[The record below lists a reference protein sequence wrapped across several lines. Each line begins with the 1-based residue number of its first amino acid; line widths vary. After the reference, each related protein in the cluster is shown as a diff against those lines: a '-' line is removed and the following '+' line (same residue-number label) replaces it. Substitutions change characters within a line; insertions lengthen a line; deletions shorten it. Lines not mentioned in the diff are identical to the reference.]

1 MDTAQ
6 AAARVTEL
14 RAAIREHDRRY
25 YIEHDPVVSDREYD
39 ALMRELEQLEALFP
53 ELDDPNSP
61 THRVGGAPSDAFPTY
76 VHRAPMLSLQ
86 NSYDTQAVREFDAR
100 VRRTGAVD
108 GHVPYVVELKIDG
121 VALAVHYEDGRFV
134 RAVTRGNGI
143 EGDEITPN
151 VRTLRSIPLELAG
164 ARKSATAPAP
174 PPRLEVRGEVYFP
187 RSAFEA
193 LNARRVAAGERP
205 FANPRN
211 AAAGTL
217 KLLDPREVRQRPLA
231 FFAYQLVA
239 DEIPFTTQY
248 QILEALRA
256 WGLPVNPHIARAGS
270 IEEAIATFEYWEER
284 RRELDYDTDGL
295 VVKVDDLALQQRLG
309 STGKAPR
316 WGLAYKFETERAEA
330 RLLSIEVQVGRTGA
344 VTPVAHLTPTDL
356 LGTIVRR
363 ATLHNAD
370 EIERLGVRVGDW
382 ITIEKGGE
390 IIPKVTGVL
399 TERRSGDEQV
409 FTFPENCPVCAEPL
423 ARDED
428 AVVIRCVN
436 EHCPAQLIR
445 QIAHYA
451 SRNAM
456 DIEGLGATLADQLV
470 DEGLLTNLEGIYE
483 LAPETLA
490 ALTQWRQKPKAP
502 PGEMIPVR
510 FGETNAAK
518 LVAAIERSKDRP
530 LRRLLFGLGIR
541 HVGVHAAGIL
551 ARAFGSVERLAQA
564 AREDLVA
571 LHEIGPAV
579 AASVHRYFRLPHTAS
594 MLRELQR
601 AGVRLADGRASPSQ
615 ASNVVGAGDESG
627 AGGESSADDESGAG
641 GKSGA
646 GGESGAGGKSG
657 AGGASGAGGE
667 SGAGRV
673 VAGGSG
679 VDAGGL
685 PLAGLTFV
693 LTGTLPTMAREE
705 ARELIET
712 HGGRV
717 TGSVS
722 RKTDYV
728 VAGEDPG
735 SKHAKAASLGIPI
748 LDEAAL
754 REMIAGMRA

>member
-25 YIEHDPVVSDREYD
+25 YVEHDPVISDREYD
-39 ALMRELEQLEALFP
+39 ALMRELEQLEALYP

-86 NSYDTQAVREFDAR
+86 NSYDTQDVREFDAR
-100 VRRTGAVD
+100 VRRAGAVD
-108 GHVPYVVELKIDG
+108 GDVPYVVELKIDG

-151 VRTLRSIPLELAG
+151 VRTLRSIPLELAVN
-164 ARKSATAPAP
+164 RKSATATAPAP

-295 VVKVDDLALQQRLG
+295 VIKVDDLALQQRLG

-330 RLLSIEVQVGRTGA
+330 QVLSIEVQVGRTGA

-382 ITIEKGGE
+382 VTIEKGGE

-399 TERRSGDEQV
+399 AERRSGDEQV

-436 EHCPAQLIR
+436 EHCPAQLKR

-483 LAPETLA
+483 LDPGTLA
-490 ALTQWRQKPKAP
+490 SLTQWRQKPKAP
-502 PGEMIPVR
+502 RGEMIPVR

-541 HVGVHAAGIL
+541 HVGIHAAGIL

-564 AREDLVA
+564 AQEDLVA

-601 AGVRLADGRASPSQ
+601 AGVRLADDRVSPAHTSG
-615 ASNVVGAGDESG
+615 VVDVGGQSGAGGDPGAGGQSG
-627 AGGESSADDESGAG
+627 AGGEVG
-641 GKSGA
+641 G
-646 GGESGAGGKSG
+646 GGGI
-657 AGGASGAGGE
+657 
-667 SGAGRV
+667 
-673 VAGGSG
+673 
-679 VDAGGL
+679 DAGGL

-693 LTGTLPTMAREE
+693 LTGSLPALTREE

-717 TGSVS
+717 TASVS

-728 VAGEDPG
+728 VAGESPG
-735 SKHAKAASLGIPI
+735 AKHAKAASLGIPI

-754 REMIAGMRA
+754 REIIAGGRT